1 MVEMTAATV
10 DGRSVLGWALAWLLF
25 SNRQEVVLL
34 VFGKLRCRW
43 EVNNKIE
50 LLEVIC
56 KTELK

>member
-1 MVEMTAATV
+1 MG
-10 DGRSVLGWALAWLLF
+10 GRSVLGWALAWLLF

-56 KTELK
+56 ETELK